1 MNEEIPR
8 PWVILQPIGKALQR
22 SLKLGPLHQQHDG
35 GPNGHDIETNRQQTE
50 ESFEP
55 ERSPLER
62 LRIESDC
69 QSDDLEHQQRKQ
81 SGPADI
87 DQPGPRSNGSI
98 IGGETMQWTISPP
111 VAMPIF
117 APS

>member
-1 MNEEIPR
+1 MNEEIPG

-22 SLKLGPLHQQHDG
+22 SPKLGPLHQQHDG
-35 GPNGHDIETNRQQTE
+35 GPNSHDIETNRQQTE

-62 LRIESDC
+62 LRIESDS
-69 QSDDLEHQQRKQ
+69 QSDDLEYQQRKQ
-81 SGPADI
+81 CGPADI
-87 DQPGPRSNGSI
+87 DQTGPHANGSI
-98 IGGETMQWTISPP
+98 IGEETLQWTISPP
-111 VAMPIF
+111 VAMPII

>member
-1 MNEEIPR
+1 MSEEIPR

-22 SLKLGPLHQQHDG
+22 SLKLGPLHQQHYS
-35 GPNGHDIETNRQQTE
+35 GPNGHDIETNRQQTD

-98 IGGETMQWTISPP
+98 IGEETMQSTISPP